1 MLPISQI
8 DKNQITQYQN
18 NFDYSGLANY
28 LSQFYIEDA
37 AQQKQ
42 YLNYIR
48 QYREQGNKINGIM
61 SRATDEQKQALQFQ
75 MGLESNRLPQTFI
88 NENGE
93 EVENKFT
100 KAYVDSI
107 NRAGGEDATSLE
119 FMLEGKVIPTRGLF
133 GINWNKNNDI
143 RYKDSGMDLF
153 LKGTG
158 YTMQDLY
165 NMGVKVTN
173 KDGQTILTVAKDNPN
188 IANIFMGMQYVNTN
202 RDIVNINSPIN
213 PDTEGEARY
222 KIRGLDADGNAIQVG
237 ASLDFNPDS
246 TQIAGRNDDKLPGFL
261 RQTAIGTAE
270 AIGRTLWQGISGI
283 GDLFSSTQR
292 DWEEDQFNNPKN
304 IYTYNTETNPFYV
317 LKTVKSITDE
327 MMEPQN
333 DEMTV
338 THNITG
344 IAVNGAARAELE
356 RRREAGLISNEDY
369 QKSLNTLNET
379 YRLALNQSLV
389 NYKVYSNIFNSDIT
403 DSDDPSLNELNT
415 EQRIEAEERL
425 HLEIN
430 DNNTVFFHAMVGDMI
445 GTMVVVPAKK
455 DEDGNAIEGTERRY
469 FIKDFMKDEAEQAFR
484 RDTKTRSQLELNNMQ
499 TYQYSYD
506 IPEVGT
512 IKEVYNDRAVL
523 ETNDG
528 REEVID
534 RATALNYLNKAMVY
548 QDAIDMANQNYWYD
562 NGVERDYVGLKDDIN
577 KWSQLSMS
585 ELYPTAWQRYI
596 EALQRNKV
604 GTANLDDDT
613 ALDEQGEND
622 RLYLRTLKNQ
632 MVAYILNA
640 VGYNFNNNENEYRT
654 SI

>member
-42 YLNYIR
+42 YLNYIK

-61 SRATDEQKQALQFQ
+61 SRANDEQKQALQFQ
-75 MGLESNRLPQTFI
+75 MGLQSNRLPQSFI

-100 KAYVDSI
+100 KMYVNSI
-107 NRAGGEDATSLE
+107 NKAGGEDATSLE
-119 FMLEGKVIPTRGLF
+119 FMLEGKVIPTRSWL

-143 RYKDSGMDLF
+143 HYKDSGMDLF

-165 NMGVKVTN
+165 NMGVKLTN
-173 KDGQTILTVAKDNPN
+173 KDGQTILTVSKDNPN

-202 RDIVNINSPIN
+202 RDTANINSPIN

-222 KIRGLDADGNAIQVG
+222 KIRGLDAEGNSIQIG
-237 ASLDFNPDS
+237 ASINFKDDS
-246 TQIAGRNDDKLPGFL
+246 TMIAGRNDDPLPGAL
-261 RQTAIGTAE
+261 RRVLGIGE
-270 AIGRTLWQGISGI
+270 RIGKTVWQAISGTS
-283 GDLFSSTQR
+283 DYFSSTQR

-304 IYTYNTETNPFYV
+304 IYTYDKETNPYYV

-327 MMEPQN
+327 IMQPQN

-356 RRREAGLISNEDY
+356 RRRETGLISNEDY
-369 QKSLNTLNET
+369 QKSLNTLNES
-379 YRLALNQSLV
+379 YRLALNQSLE
-389 NYKVYSNIFNSDIT
+389 NYRVFSNIFNAENT

-415 EQRIEAEERL
+415 EQRIKTQEQL
-425 HLEIN
+425 HLDIN
-430 DNNTVFFHAMVGDMI
+430 DKNAVFMHAMMGDMI
-445 GTMVVVPAKK
+445 GTMIIMPGQKNDKGEV
-455 DEDGNAIEGTERRY
+455 IEGTERKY
-469 FIKDFMKDEAEQAFR
+469 FIPDFMKDEAEKAFR

-528 REEVID
+528 RKEVID

-562 NGVERDYVGLKDDIN
+562 NGVERDYIGLKDDVN
-577 KWSQLSMS
+577 KWAQLSMS

-604 GTANLDDDT
+604 KIANLDDNV
-613 ALDEQGEND
+613 ALDEQGKND
-622 RLYLRTLKNQ
+622 RLYLRTLKNK
-632 MVAYILNA
+632 MVSYILGA
-640 VGYNFNNNENEYRT
+640 VGYNFNNNEDEYRT